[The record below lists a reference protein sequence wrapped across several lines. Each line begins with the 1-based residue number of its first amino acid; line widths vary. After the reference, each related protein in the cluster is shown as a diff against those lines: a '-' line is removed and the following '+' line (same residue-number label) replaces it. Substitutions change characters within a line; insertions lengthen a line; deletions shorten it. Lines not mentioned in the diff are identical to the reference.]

1 MRTTLSL
8 GFATMLVLLAVG
20 SWAATRGSQAQP
32 QLSALQIAPLELM
45 MSAEELPVR
54 QYDAN

>member
-1 MRTTLSL
+1 MRTTIAL

-32 QLSALQIAPLELM
+32 QLSALQIVPLELM
-45 MSAEELPVR
+45 MNAKELPVR
-54 QYDAN
+54 QYDAI